1 MGLET
6 MSNPIL
12 SSIRLMQSTH
22 LRRNAYP
29 ASLQC
34 ASLSVSFLRVSVALH
49 LDILAQPLKGL
60 N

>member
-12 SSIRLMQSTH
+12 SSIRLMQNTH

-29 ASLQC
+29 SSLQGT
-34 ASLSVSFLRVSVALH
+34 SLSVSFLRVSVALH
-49 LDILAQPLKGL
+49 LHVFARPLKGF